1 MIMVTRR
8 HAARLSL
15 ASAVAAIAI
24 SLSNLTPVVS
34 DGVKPLPR
42 VPLGVRMIRA
52 IVSEHDESALSASTP
67 TSGAAEDG
75 KAAFDESKLIRLG
88 DVDDNGAADYA
99 YVSSSA
105 LHMFL
110 FDMDGTVTSH
120 RAVALSSLAADP
132 AKNAPEK
139 EGPASLVQKALS
151 ASSKVSVAG
160 ADKASKEPMSEAVK
174 ADAKAG
180 TPPTSAKKEAK
191 DETQKETKEPTDMAN
206 VGRIAEA
213 AVDDEVKAEAAK
225 ADRNV
230 AGALDDDLR
239 HEEPAAGRRKLS
251 SVPALE
257 RTTLVTDALLV
268 RPSSS
273 TEGCLFTATECECD
287 LKSAIT
293 GSGTCFTH
301 TRSSGGADVCTE
313 RDCAAS
319 YVCMCGGSQK
329 CSRSTETVT
338 AWAAMSP
345 QPSQKPPLGSGEV
358 YCSLQKTSQAMTTLI
373 GPMPTPKPT
382 PPPAGCVLDGSQCTC
397 GRGRQTVC
405 SSHAGVDSAGR
416 NVCTTRS
423 CMDSYQC
430 DCGGSSL
437 CEHHDVTN
445 EFWALGG
452 AAGGGKFFCDL
463 SSKTTTVA
471 TCLTNCA

>member
-1 MIMVTRR
+1 MATRR

-15 ASAVAAIAI
+15 ATAVAAVAV
-24 SLSNLTPVVS
+24 SLSSNLVPVVG
-34 DGVKPLPR
+34 DGVPFVPR

-52 IVSEHDESALSASTP
+52 LVSEHDEGALP
-67 TSGAAEDG
+67 TSTRTAGMSDDG
-75 KAAFDESKLIRLG
+75 NAAFDESKLIRLG

-99 YVSSSA
+99 YVSGSA

-110 FDMDGTVTSH
+110 FDTDGAVTSH
-120 RAVALSSLAADP
+120 RAVALDSLAADSV
-132 AKNAPEK
+132 KEAPES
-139 EGPASLVQKALS
+139 PASQVRKALS
-151 ASSKVSVAG
+151 ASSKMSVAT
-160 ADKASKEPMSEAVK
+160 ADKAKTEAVSQAAKVDAK
-174 ADAKAG
+174 ADAPA
-180 TPPTSAKKEAK
+180 TAVKKEAK
-191 DETQKETKEPTDMAN
+191 DAAKASKESTDMAT
-206 VGRIAEA
+206 VGRVAEA
-213 AVDDEVKAEAAK
+213 AAGEDLKTEAAK
-225 ADRNV
+225 ADRDV
-230 AGALDDDLR
+230 AAASDDDLR
-239 HEEPAAGRRKLS
+239 REEPAAGRRKLS

-257 RTTLVTDALLV
+257 RAALATDVLLV
-268 RPSSS
+268 RQSSS

-287 LKSAIT
+287 LKSAVT
-293 GSGTCFTH
+293 GSGTCFSH
-301 TRSSGGADVCTE
+301 TRSSSGMDICTE

-329 CSRSTETVT
+329 CSRSTGTIM

-345 QPSQKPPLGSGEV
+345 QPARAPALGAGESYCLQQTSSQ
-358 YCSLQKTSQAMTTLI
+358 TTTTLV

-382 PPPAGCVLDGSQCTC
+382 PPPAGCILDGSQCTC

-405 SSHAGVDSAGR
+405 ASHAGVDSAGR

-452 AAGGGKFFCDL
+452 AAGGGQFFCDL

-471 TCLTNCA
+471 TCLTNCV

>member
-1 MIMVTRR
+1 MAARR
-8 HAARLSL
+8 HAVRLSL
-15 ASAVAAIAI
+15 ASAVAAAAV
-24 SLSNLTPVVS
+24 SLSSNFAPVVA
-34 DGVKPLPR
+34 DGVPFVPR
-42 VPLGVRMIRA
+42 VSLGVRMIRA
-52 IVSEHDESALSASTP
+52 LVSEHDDGALRTSTR
-67 TSGAAEDG
+67 TTGMADDG
-75 KAAFDESKLIRLG
+75 KAAFDENKLIRLG

-99 YVSSSA
+99 YVSNSA
-105 LHMFL
+105 LHLFL
-110 FDMDGTVTSH
+110 FDTDGTVTSH
-120 RAVALSSLAADP
+120 RAVTLNSLAADT
-132 AKNAPEK
+132 AKEAPEP
-139 EGPASLVQKALS
+139 EAPASQVRKALS
-151 ASSKVSVAG
+151 ASSKMSVG
-160 ADKASKEPMSEAVK
+160 AVDKAGKEAASKPVK
-174 ADAKAG
+174 ADAKAAAPA
-180 TPPTSAKKEAK
+180 TVVKLEARDEAKKE
-191 DETQKETKEPTDMAN
+191 TKGSTDVAT
-206 VGRIAEA
+206 VGRVAEA
-213 AVDDEVKAEAAK
+213 VAGGEPKAEAAK
-225 ADRNV
+225 ADRD
-230 AGALDDDLR
+230 GADASDDDVR
-239 HEEPAAGRRKLS
+239 SEEPAAGRRKLS

-257 RTTLVTDALLV
+257 RATLAADALLV

-273 TEGCLFTATECECD
+273 SSGCLFTTSECECD

-301 TRSSGGADVCTE
+301 TRTSNGVHICTE

-338 AWAAMSP
+338 AWGVTSSKSSP
-345 QPSQKPPLGSGEV
+345 APALGAGEV
-358 YCSLQKTSQAMTTLI
+358 YCSQQTTSQATTTLV

-437 CEHHDVTN
+437 CEHHAVTN

-452 AAGGGKFFCDL
+452 AAGGGRFFCDL

-471 TCLTNCA
+471 TCLSNCS

>member
-1 MIMVTRR
+1 MVSRR
-8 HAARLSL
+8 HTTRLSL
-15 ASAVAAIAI
+15 ASAVAAIGVAL
-24 SLSNLTPVVS
+24 SSNLTPVVS
-34 DGVKPLPR
+34 DGVKLMPR
-42 VPLGVRMIRA
+42 VPLGIRMIRA
-52 IVSEHDESALSASTP
+52 IVSDHDESTPVASTP
-67 TSGAAEDG
+67 ATGAAEDG

-99 YVSSSA
+99 YVSNSA

-110 FDMDGTVTSH
+110 FDTDGTVTSH

-132 AKNAPEK
+132 AKDAPEK
-139 EGPASLVQKALS
+139 ERPAREVQKALS
-151 ASSKVSVAG
+151 ASSKMSVAG
-160 ADKASKEPMSEAVK
+160 ADKASEGPVTEAVK
-174 ADAKAG
+174 ADARADAPAIATKE
-180 TPPTSAKKEAK
+180 EAK
-191 DETQKETKEPTDMAN
+191 DEAKQETKESSDVAN
-206 VGRIAEA
+206 VRRVAEA
-213 AVDDEVKAEAAK
+213 TVGEEVKAETAK
-225 ADRNV
+225 ADRDV
-230 AGALDDDLR
+230 IGALDDDLR
-239 HEEPAAGRRKLS
+239 REEPAAGRRKLS

-257 RTTLVTDALLV
+257 RAALATDTLVV
-268 RPSSS
+268 RASSS
-273 TEGCLFTATECECD
+273 TDGCLFTATECECD

-293 GSGTCFTH
+293 DSGTCFTH
-301 TRSSGGADVCTE
+301 TRTSEGVDICIE

-329 CSRSTETVT
+329 CSRSTETVM
-338 AWAAMSP
+338 AWGAMSP
-345 QPSQKPPLGSGEV
+345 QPSSKPALGSNEV
-358 YCSLQKTSQAMTTLI
+358 YCSLQKTSRATTTLV

-397 GRGRQTVC
+397 GRGRQTIC

-471 TCLTNCA
+471 TCLTNCV

>member
-1 MIMVTRR
+1 MATRR

-15 ASAVAAIAI
+15 ASAVAAVAV
-24 SLSNLTPVVS
+24 SLSSSLMPVVG
-34 DGVKPLPR
+34 DGASFVPR

-52 IVSEHDESALSASTP
+52 LVSEHDEGALSTSTR
-67 TSGAAEDG
+67 TVGSADDG
-75 KAAFDESKLIRLG
+75 SAAFDESKLIRLG

-99 YVSSSA
+99 YVSNSA

-110 FDMDGTVTSH
+110 FDTDGTVTSH
-120 RAVALSSLAADP
+120 RAVTLSSLAADP
-132 AKNAPEK
+132 AKE
-139 EGPASLVQKALS
+139 EHDTPASQVRKALS
-151 ASSKVSVAG
+151 ASSKMSVTVAG
-160 ADKASKEPMSEAVK
+160 KANKEAESEALKV
-174 ADAKAG
+174 DAKAAAPA
-180 TPPTSAKKEAK
+180 TAVKQEVKDEAKKASNES
-191 DETQKETKEPTDMAN
+191 TDIST
-206 VGRIAEA
+206 VGRVAKA
-213 AVDDEVKAEAAK
+213 AAGEDLKAEAAK
-225 ADRNV
+225 ADRDT
-230 AGALDDDLR
+230 AGASDDDLR
-239 HEEPAAGRRKLS
+239 REEPAAGRRKLS
-251 SVPALE
+251 SVPSLE
-257 RTTLVTDALLV
+257 RAAMATDTLLV
-268 RPSSS
+268 RRSSS
-273 TEGCLFTATECECD
+273 TDGCLFTATECECD
-287 LKSAIT
+287 LKSAVT

-301 TRSSGGADVCTE
+301 TRSSSGMDVCTE

-329 CSRSTETVT
+329 CSRSTDTVL

-345 QPSQKPPLGSGEV
+345 QPTRAPPLGAGES
-358 YCSLQKTSQAMTTLI
+358 YCSQQTSSQTTTTLI

-405 SSHAGVDSAGR
+405 ASHAGVDSAGR

-452 AAGGGKFFCDL
+452 AAAGGQFYCDL

-471 TCLTNCA
+471 TCLTNCV